1 MENLEKDILDLQQS
15 MEILHEI
22 VERQQP
28 DIDSIELYIEQSKK
42 EVKVEIIEEKS
53 NFSYYASAGVILLF
67 FIRLIL

>member
-1 MENLEKDILDLQQS
+1 MENLEKDIFDLQQS

-28 DIDSIELYIEQSKK
+28 DIDSIESYIEQSKK

-67 FIRLIL
+67 FIKLIL

>member
-1 MENLEKDILDLQQS
+1 MEKLEKDMLDLQES

-28 DIDSIELYIEQSKK
+28 DIDSIESYIEQSKK
-42 EVKVEIIEEKS
+42 KVKVEIEEKS

-67 FIRLIL
+67 FIKLLL